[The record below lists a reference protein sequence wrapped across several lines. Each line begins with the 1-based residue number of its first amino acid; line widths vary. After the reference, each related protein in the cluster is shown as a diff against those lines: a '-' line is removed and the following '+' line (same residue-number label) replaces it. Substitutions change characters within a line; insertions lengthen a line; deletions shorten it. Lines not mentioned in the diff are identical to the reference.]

1 MATSEEGQVIA
12 CHTEAEWKE
21 HYDKG
26 RESGKLVVVDFTAS
40 WCGPCRFIAPI
51 LAEIAKKTPHV
62 VFLKVDVDELKSL
75 EKIEK
80 HATLVGPWGGQN
92 GYYWDDGVH
101 STIRQLEIGY
111 GAGVD
116 SIRIE
121 YDSKG
126 RSVWSERHGGS
137 GGTKIDKVRLEYPDE
152 FLTAVHGF
160 YGSLQERGHV
170 IIRSLTFE
178 SNKRKYGPFGV
189 EKGTYFT
196 SSTTQGKVVG
206 FIGKAGWYI
215 DAIGCYME
223 PLHKPVQSHALYHS
237 QQIVAA
243 HGTEKYE
250 YSMIQGSLGTNYDLV
265 IAVRQKDNP
274 KPSPPVDHSKPTI
287 QNFSHTEPKKEIA
300 NVVPKTIQRVPS
312 ENIKGVVTYGPWGGS
327 GGSLFDD
334 GVYDGIRQINVNRN
348 VGVVS
353 IRVCYDK
360 DGKPV
365 WGSKNGGTGSFK
377 SDKIVFDYPSEILT
391 HLTGYHGPTMIMGP
405 NVIKSLTFHT
415 TKGKHGPYGEEQGE
429 FFSTKLKEGSMIV
442 GLHGRKGL
450 FMDAIGVHVLEGK
463 VLPTSTPKTKDA
475 VVSPTSNTK
484 TNAAIVSPRLIPK
497 RMLQSF
503 LPRLIP
509 KRKRGQS
516 TEEVVPRLV
525 IKDPAPYGPGPWGGD
540 GGKPWDDGV
549 FTGIKQ
555 IILTKT
561 DAICCIEIEYDRNGQ
576 SLWSVK
582 HGTSSGQT
590 ADRVKLDY
598 PHEVLTCVSGY
609 YGPINKEQGTKVI
622 KSLTFHTSRRSYGP
636 FGQELGTY
644 FASGTTEGKVVGFHG
659 RSSMYLDAIG
669 VHMQHW
675 LGNQKPSK
683 PPSSLKKIFS

>member
-1 MATSEEGQVIA
+1 M
-12 CHTEAEWKE
+12 
-21 HYDKG
+21 
-26 RESGKLVVVDFTAS
+26 
-40 WCGPCRFIAPI
+40 
-51 LAEIAKKTPHV
+51 
-62 VFLKVDVDELKSL
+62 SL
-75 EKIEK
+75 EKFEK
-80 HATLVGPWGGQN
+80 RATLVGPWGGQS

-101 STIRQLEIGY
+101 STIRQLEIGH
-111 GAGVD
+111 GDGVD

-137 GGTKIDKVRLEYPDE
+137 GGTKTDKVRLEYPDE
-152 FLTAVHGF
+152 FLISVHGY
-160 YGSLQERGHV
+160 YGSLQEGGHL

-196 SSTTQGKVVG
+196 SSTTHGKIVG
-206 FIGKAGWYI
+206 FVGKAGWYL
-215 DAIGCYME
+215 DAIGFYIE
-223 PLHKPVQSHALYHS
+223 PLYKPVESHALYHS
-237 QQIVAA
+237 QQFVAA
-243 HGTEKYE
+243 NGTEKYE

-265 IAVRQKDNP
+265 IAVRQKDNL
-274 KPSPPVDHSKPTI
+274 KPSPPIDHRKPTI
-287 QNFSHTEPKKEIA
+287 QDHPKPTIQDLSHTNPKKRDIFQTA
-300 NVVPKTIQRVPS
+300 IVPKKLERVPS

-334 GVYDGIRQINVNRN
+334 GVYDGIRQINVYRN

-360 DGKPV
+360 DGKAV
-365 WGSKNGGTGSFK
+365 WGNKNGGTGSFK

-391 HLTGYHGPTMIMGP
+391 HLTGYHAPTMIMGP
-405 NVIKSLTFHT
+405 DVIKSLTFHT
-415 TKGKHGPYGEEQGE
+415 TKGKYGPYGEEQGE

-442 GLHGRKGL
+442 GFHGRKGL
-450 FMDAIGVHVLEGK
+450 FVDAVGVHVLEGK
-463 VLPTSTPKTKDA
+463 VVPASSAKMKDA

-484 TNAAIVSPRLIPK
+484 TTAAVVSPTTNTKTTAAVASPTNNTK
-497 RMLQSF
+497 TTAVVVSPTSNTKTSASSSPSKSSYQTAVSANKADNSQWHF
-503 LPRLIP
+503 
-509 KRKRGQS
+509 KVGKRGQ
-516 TEEVVPRLV
+516 TEEAVPRLV
-525 IKDPAPYGPGPWGGD
+525 VKDPAPYGPGPWGGE

-576 SLWSVK
+576 SIWSVK
-582 HGTSSGQT
+582 HGSSSGQT

-609 YGPINKEQGTKVI
+609 YGPIKKEQGTKVI
-622 KSLTFHTSRRSYGP
+622 QSLTFHTSRRKYGP

-683 PPSSLKKIFS
+683 PPSLMKIFS